1 MRISL
6 LAYLAAAAVTFS
18 FAQDVPSLLK
28 SKGCFSCHDVEKSK
42 VGPPYKIVAK
52 EYKGKPDA
60 VKTLVQ
66 SITNGSVGKWQ
77 GLASKYGVNITAFYM
92 PRQPVSKEEAEK
104 IAKWILSLEK

>member
-1 MRISL
+1 MRIYLSAYI
-6 LAYLAAAAVTFS
+6 LATLAVIS

-28 SKGCFSCHDVEKSK
+28 SKGCYSCHDVEKSK
-42 VGPPYKIVAK
+42 VGPPYKVVAK

-60 VKTLVQ
+60 LKTLVQ

-104 IAKWILSLEK
+104 IARWILSLEK

>member
-1 MRISL
+1 MRIL
-6 LAYLAAAAVTFS
+6 PIAYLLIIALS
-18 FAQDVPSLLK
+18 FAQDIPSLLK
-28 SKGCFSCHDVEKSK
+28 SKGCFSCHDVDKSK
-42 VGPPYKIVAK
+42 IGPPYKVVAR

-66 SITNGSVGKWQ
+66 SITGGSVGKWQ
-77 GLASKYGVNITAFYM
+77 GLAKKYGVRIGAFYM